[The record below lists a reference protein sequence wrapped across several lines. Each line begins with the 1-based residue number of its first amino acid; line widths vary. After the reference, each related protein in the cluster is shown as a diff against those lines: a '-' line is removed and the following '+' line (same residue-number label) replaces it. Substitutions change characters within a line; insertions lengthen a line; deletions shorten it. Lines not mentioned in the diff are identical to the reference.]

1 MRSFDVSTYFKSFVD
16 DDKEALE
23 LLNEY
28 IIRNNKRPVSVQFQ
42 VVHYPEANC
51 DRVYIFAEFERRAKH
66 ESDWI

>member
-28 IIRNNKRPVSVQFQ
+28 IIRNNKRPVSVQFR
-42 VVHYPEANC
+42 VVHYPAANR
-51 DRVYIFAEFERRAKH
+51 DRVYIFAEFEVGWVEA
-66 ESDWI
+66 

>member
-28 IIRNNKRPVSVQFQ
+28 IIRSNKRPVSVQFQ
-42 VVHYPEANC
+42 VVHYPEANR
-51 DRVYIFAEFERRAKH
+51 DRVYIFAEFERMANH
-66 ESDWI
+66 ERD

>member
-28 IIRNNKRPVSVQFQ
+28 IIRNNKRPVSSS
-42 VVHYPEANC
+42 AL
-51 DRVYIFAEFERRAKH
+51 
-66 ESDWI
+66 S